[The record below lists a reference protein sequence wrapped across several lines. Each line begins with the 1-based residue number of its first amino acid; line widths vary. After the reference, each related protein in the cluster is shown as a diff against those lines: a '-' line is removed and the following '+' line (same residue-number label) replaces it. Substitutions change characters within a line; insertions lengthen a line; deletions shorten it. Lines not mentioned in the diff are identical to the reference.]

1 MSDGG
6 MRHERRGTSGGRE
19 SETGIRGGRTA
30 FPSPES
36 RIPNPDLRGKRVL
49 LMGLGNRQG
58 GLGVA
63 RYLVEAGADV
73 RVTDL
78 RDEAA
83 LAETLADLAGLPIE
97 YTLGRHEED
106 DFRWAEVVVRNP
118 AVPRESKWLALAR
131 DLGKR
136 IEMEMT
142 LFFRACPA
150 PILGVTGTKGKTT
163 TTTLLGQMLRERWPD
178 AVLAGNMAVSALG
191 QLPSIRPDTPVALE
205 LSSFQLEALDEQ
217 RLSPHVAVITNISP
231 DHLDRYDSFD
241 DYAWVKGAVARHQTD
256 SDWLVIPH
264 DDPVVDRV
272 VGGARGQRV
281 TFGVPSGHGTTG
293 NLWIAGDRFTSV
305 WGGEPIDLGPVD
317 ALRLPGEH
325 SRLNVLAA
333 AGAALAIGVTPD
345 EIARAIANFTGVPHR
360 MEHVATINGVDYIN
374 DTAATAPAA
383 AVAAL
388 SAFGEREIVAIAGGF
403 DKKLPIEPLVDEL
416 VRVASRLV
424 LLDGTLTPHLH
435 ERLTARGY
443 DRIDGPFGSMDEAVE
458 QASNIAQP
466 GAVVLLSPGTASFG
480 MFRDEFHR
488 GEMFRAAVADLQRKV
503 MR

>member
-1 MSDGG
+1 MSS
-6 MRHERRGTSGGRE
+6 GTRVG
-19 SETGIRGGRTA
+19 
-30 FPSPES
+30 
-36 RIPNPDLRGKRVL
+36 NDLLGKRVL

-63 RYLVEAGADV
+63 RYLIEAGADV

-83 LAETLADLAGLPIE
+83 LAATLADLAGMPIS

-106 DFRWAEVVVRNP
+106 DFRWADVIVRNP

-131 DLGKR
+131 DLGKP

-163 TTTLLGQMLRERWPD
+163 TTTLLAAMLRERWPD

-191 QLPSIRPDTPVALE
+191 QLASTRPDTPVALE

-217 RLSPHVAVITNISP
+217 GLSPHIAVITNISP
-231 DHLDRYDSFD
+231 DHLDRYASFD
-241 DYAWVKGAVARHQTD
+241 DYADTKAAITRWQIRDNYLVYDREADISSTFTHQSSAHEITFGRSAIMERGLISRD
-256 SDWLVIPH
+256 AYEHSLW
-264 DDPVVDRV
+264 VDR
-272 VGGARGQRV
+272 GR
-281 TFGVPSGHGTTG
+281 F
-293 NLWIAGDRFTSV
+293 AGRWNGD
-305 WGGEPIDLGPVD
+305 PIDLGPVD

-325 SRLNVLAA
+325 SQMNALAA
-333 AGAALAIGVTPD
+333 AGAALAIGVTPE
-345 EIARAIANFTGVPHR
+345 EIARAIVSFAGVPHR

-388 SAFGEREIVAIAGGF
+388 SAYERREIVAIAGGY
-403 DKKLPIEPLVDEL
+403 DKQLPIEPLVDAL
-416 VRVASRLV
+416 VSHAHHVI
-424 LLDGTLTPHLH
+424 LLDGSLTPKLH
-435 ERLTARGY
+435 DQLVAQGHVS
-443 DRIDGPFGSMDEAVE
+443 IHGPYGSMEDAVE
-458 QASNIAQP
+458 QAAAISSP

-488 GEMFRAAVADLQRKV
+488 GEMFRAAVAELQPEV
-503 MR
+503 GE